1 MMRIES
7 LKYFVVTA
15 DCRSMTLSSKVLH
28 ISQQCISREIKQ
40 LEEELG
46 RPLFWRSKAGVAL
59 TEEGQRAYR
68 AAQAILQQ
76 FAEFQQIFH
85 EEAARQT
92 LTVGSYIGF
101 KMHIETILNI
111 FQGAHPQMIVD
122 EYYSSTEQLE
132 HELGNGLVDFALR
145 QLETKALETTR
156 QPLYATFVLAEE
168 PVQILVNAIPANAE
182 LKRFDLSKM
191 QNYPILFY
199 CDSAQE
205 TPLYQRIAQRY
216 CEKLNILYKGNN
228 MEKSWSVFERRNA
241 VAVMTKSLSGMMQTG
256 APVRL
261 VPIEQEIMISTV
273 LSVRKDLLET
283 TEAGDLIE
291 VFQAFFQQFV

>member
-1 MMRIES
+1 MRIES

-59 TEEGQRAYR
+59 TEDGQRAYQ
-68 AAQAILQQ
+68 AAMALLQQ
-76 FAEFQQIFH
+76 FADFQQIFH
-85 EEAARQT
+85 EEATKQT
-92 LTVGSYIGF
+92 LTVGSYVGF

-111 FQGAHPQMIVD
+111 FQGAYPQLTVD
-122 EYYSSTEQLE
+122 EYYSSTEQME
-132 HELGNGLVDFALR
+132 HELGYGLVDFALR
-145 QLETKALETTR
+145 QLETEVLETLQ
-156 QPLYATFVLAEE
+156 QPLYTTFVLVEE
-168 PVQILVNAIPANAE
+168 PVQILINAIPANAE
-182 LKRFDLSKM
+182 LRCFDLSKL

-199 CDSAQE
+199 CDSVQE
-205 TPLYQRIAQRY
+205 TPLYQRITERY
-216 CEKLNILYKGNN
+216 CKKLNVLYKGNN

-241 VAVMTKSLSGMMQTG
+241 VAVMTKSLSGMMQSG

-261 VPIEQEIMISTV
+261 VPVEQEIMISTV
-273 LSVRKDLLET
+273 LSVRNDLLET
-283 TEAGDLIE
+283 SEAQDLIE
-291 VFQAFFQQFV
+291 VFQAFFKQFV